1 MNAEQFQRQT
11 NVSRGT
17 LEMYQTWLNLLTHW
31 NKRINLVASST
42 LHDFWLRHALD
53 SWQVVGLLPAN
64 TKTVID
70 MGAGAGFPGMAMAIA
85 LKDTLD
91 VQVTLVESNGKKCNF
106 LSTVI
111 RELDLPAK
119 AVQVRVESLKL
130 PKEQQHFDV
139 ITARAFAP
147 LPKLLKYS
155 LPFWGERT
163 LAILPKGEKWQSEV
177 DVARKRYNFD
187 LETTP
192 SQTSDQAK
200 ILIIK
205 NLRLLTKANKE
216 S

>member
-11 NVSRGT
+11 NVSRET

-31 NKRINLVASST
+31 NKRINLIANST

-53 SWQVVGLLPAN
+53 SWQVVGLLPEN

-85 LKDTLD
+85 LKNTPE
-91 VQVTLVESNGKKCNF
+91 VKVTLVESNGKKCNF

-111 RELDLPAK
+111 RELNLPAK
-119 AVQVRVESLKL
+119 AVQTRVESLEL

-155 LPFWGERT
+155 LPFWGDST

-177 DVARKRYNFD
+177 DVARKRYDFD

-192 SQTSDQAK
+192 SQTSDLAM
-200 ILIIK
+200 ILQIT
-205 NLRLLTKANKE
+205 NLQRK
-216 S
+216 